1 MSNSQ
6 ARTEGDHSSVRES
19 GKGAEH
25 ESAAMKM
32 SHEALHAL
40 ADHAPFVEKAGATVN
55 HEVQSMLH
63 GFSINHG
70 DQSGAGKPEE
80 KADAKPDAKHEDKAD
95 AKHDAKHEDKAD
107 AKPDAKHED
116 KADAKPDAK
125 HEDKADAKPDAKH
138 EDKADA
144 KHEDKA
150 DTKDGAEDDSK
161 DEAKDGSKHPHG
173 RAPGKHQDRSSSK
186 HKQQPEETPEEAE
199 DDPLK
204 KEKLAQ
210 DIPSPVNSGSLQDL
224 QGQRSALEAMNL
236 TSDGA
241 RAAMGIIDS
250 MMEQL
255 RGLGQ
260 DFAGAQD
267 EAPNPDPST
276 TDGSAPSDVPQPPP
290 SSQDAT
296 SSEQGQDSFVPDWM
310 QRLAGYQNGDW

>member
-40 ADHAPFVEKAGATVN
+40 ADHAPFVEKAGAAVN

-70 DQSGAGKPEE
+70 DQSGEGKPEN
-80 KADAKPDAKHEDKAD
+80 KAEAKA
-95 AKHDAKHEDKAD
+95 DAKHEDKAD

-138 EDKADA
+138 EDKDA
-144 KHEDKA
+144 
-150 DTKDGAEDDSK
+150 KDGAEDDSK
-161 DEAKDGSKHPHG
+161 DETKDASKHPHEP
-173 RAPGKHQDRSSSK
+173 ASGKHQDKSSSK
-186 HKQQPEETPEEAE
+186 HKQQPSEETPEQAE
-199 DDPLK
+199 EDPLK

-210 DIPSPVNSGSLQDL
+210 DIPAPVNSGSLQDL

-250 MMEQL
+250 MMQQL
-255 RGLGQ
+255 QGLGQ

-267 EAPNPDPST
+267 EAPSPDAST
-276 TDGSAPSDVPQPPP
+276 TDGSAPSDATEPPP
-290 SSQDAT
+290 SPQADAT
-296 SSEQGQDSFVPDWM
+296 SPDQGQDSFVPDWM